1 MMKVYLCIGIFLAIL
16 TSCKEAE
23 VVATKSKPVENVNTK
38 KVDDLIPDS
47 HNGAPQLIENEMENR
62 KPIKPITPKK

>member
-1 MMKVYLCIGIFLAIL
+1 MMKVYLCIVIFLAIL